1 MSNFLFSLNIVMP
14 MAILLAIGY
23 LFKRSGFFSD
33 EFIKVAKK
41 FCFYV
46 LLASSLFK
54 NLYDSTL
61 SVFPVKFISFVVIA
75 IFVEV
80 FLSFLFAKT
89 IADQREQIGVI
100 IQGSFRS
107 NFAYIG
113 IPLASM
119 FFADGELLSGLSS
132 EISLLSIF
140 VIPLFN
146 IFAVIALTIYSE
158 NKDDTSLLKKSFLGI
173 LRNPCIISIFLGL
186 LVILFRM
193 MVPSSAFFV
202 RDRLPFLYK
211 ALGYLAS
218 MSTPFAFLLVG
229 SSLDLGHVVKDHKK
243 LILTMLMRDLI
254 FPILALLAA
263 YGLNV
268 AEKIE
273 YAILVSVFASP
284 TAVSS
289 AIMAAE
295 MGADQDLANEI
306 VVYTTMFSMISLL
319 IIIYA
324 LKGMGCL

>member
-80 FLSFLFAKT
+80 FLSFLFAKA
-89 IADQREQIGVI
+89 IAEKREQIGVI

-119 FFADGELLSGLSS
+119 FF
-132 EISLLSIF
+132 
-140 VIPLFN
+140 
-146 IFAVIALTIYSE
+146 
-158 NKDDTSLLKKSFLGI
+158 
-173 LRNPCIISIFLGL
+173 LRTGN
-186 LVILFRM
+186 
-193 MVPSSAFFV
+193 
-202 RDRLPFLYK
+202 Y
-211 ALGYLAS
+211 
-218 MSTPFAFLLVG
+218 
-229 SSLDLGHVVKDHKK
+229 
-243 LILTMLMRDLI
+243 
-254 FPILALLAA
+254 FP
-263 YGLNV
+263 
-268 AEKIE
+268 
-273 YAILVSVFASP
+273 
-284 TAVSS
+284 
-289 AIMAAE
+289 
-295 MGADQDLANEI
+295 D
-306 VVYTTMFSMISLL
+306 
-319 IIIYA
+319 
-324 LKGMGCL
+324 